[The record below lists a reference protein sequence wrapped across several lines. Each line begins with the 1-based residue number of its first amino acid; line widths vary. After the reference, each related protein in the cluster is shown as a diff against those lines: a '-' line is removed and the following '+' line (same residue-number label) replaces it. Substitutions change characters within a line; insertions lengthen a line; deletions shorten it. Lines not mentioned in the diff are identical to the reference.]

1 MPAKDVRFYEDARTK
16 MLEGVNV
23 LANAVKATLGP
34 KGRNVVLERSF
45 GAPTVTKDGV
55 SVAKEIELKDKFQ
68 NMGAQMLKEVA
79 SKTSDVAGDGTTTA
93 TVLAQAIVREGA
105 KYVAAGMNPMD
116 LKRGIDKGVEA
127 VVEELKKL
135 SKPTTTSKEIAQVGA
150 ISANADDQIGKIIS
164 DAMDKVGK
172 EGVITVEDGKSLQN
186 ELEVVEGMQFD
197 RGYLSPYFINSPEK
211 QLSILEDAYILLHDK
226 KISSIRDLLPLL
238 EQVAKAGK
246 PLLIIAEDV
255 EGEALATLVVNN
267 LRGILKT
274 SAVKAPGFGDRRKAM
289 LEDIAILTGGTV
301 IAEELGLTLEKTTL
315 KDLGRAK
322 RVEVGKEETTLIDGA
337 GDTKGIEAR
346 VKNIRQQIEEATSD
360 YDKEKLQERVAKL
373 AGGVALI
380 KVGAATEIEMK
391 EKKARVEDALH
402 ATRAAVEEG
411 IVAGGGVA
419 LIRARKALEK
429 LKGDN
434 HDQDAGIKILSR
446 ALEEPLR
453 AIVQNA
459 GHEPSVVLNKV
470 LEGKGNF
477 GFNAQTEEY
486 GDLVDMGVVDPTK
499 VARTALQNAASIA
512 GLLLTTDV
520 GVAEQMEEKK
530 GGGGGGHGHG
540 GMGGMGGM
548 DMDM

>member
-1 MPAKDVRFYEDARTK
+1 MPAKDVRFHEDARHK
-16 MLEGVNV
+16 LLEGVNI

-45 GAPTVTKDGV
+45 GAPTITKDGV

-68 NMGAQMLKEVA
+68 NMGAQMVKEVA

-93 TVLAQAIVREGA
+93 TVLAQAIVREGM
-105 KYVAAGMNPMD
+105 KYVAAGMNAMD
-116 LKRGIDKGVEA
+116 LKRGVDKAVEA
-127 VVEELKKL
+127 VVEEVKKI

-150 ISANADDQIGKIIS
+150 ISANADEQIGKIIA

-197 RGYLSPYFINSPEK
+197 RGYLSPYFINNPEK
-211 QLSILEDAYILLHDK
+211 QMAVLEDTYILLHDK
-226 KISSIRDLLPLL
+226 KVSSIRDLLPLL

-274 SAVKAPGFGDRRKAM
+274 AAVKAPGFGDRRKAM
-289 LEDIAILTGGTV
+289 LEDIAILAGGTV
-301 IAEELGLTLEKTTL
+301 IAEELGLTLEKATL

-322 RVEVGKEETTLIDGA
+322 RIEVGKEETTIIDGA
-337 GDTKGIEAR
+337 GDSKGIEAR
-346 VKNIRQQIEEATSD
+346 VKSIRQQIEEATSD

-419 LIRARKALEK
+419 LLRARKALDK
-429 LKGDN
+429 LKGAN
-434 HDQDAGIKILSR
+434 HDQDAGIKIVYR

-453 AIVQNA
+453 AIVANA
-459 GHEPSVVLNKV
+459 GEEPSVVLNKV
-470 LEGKGNF
+470 VEGKGNF

-486 GDLVDMGVVDPTK
+486 GDLVEMGVVDPTK
-499 VARTALQNAASIA
+499 VTRIALQNAASVA

-520 GVAEQMEEKK
+520 GVAELVEEKK
-530 GGGGGGHGHG
+530 NAGGGHAHG